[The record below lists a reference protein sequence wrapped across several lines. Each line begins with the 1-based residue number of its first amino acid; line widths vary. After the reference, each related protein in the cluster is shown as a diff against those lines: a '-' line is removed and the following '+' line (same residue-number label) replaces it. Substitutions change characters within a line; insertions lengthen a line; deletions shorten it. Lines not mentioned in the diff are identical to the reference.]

1 MKEERPMAT
10 VTVPT
15 CFICG
20 SALKVTLTH
29 SQKGKV
35 AVGLTCPTDGRHFR
49 GFVNHR
55 PFVETVIQQAGV
67 LQNASKTEPTREG
80 D

>member
-1 MKEERPMAT
+1 MDP
-10 VTVPT
+10 VTLPI

-67 LQNASKTEPTREG
+67 LQNASKIGEAQEA

>member
-1 MKEERPMAT
+1 MDT
-10 VTVPT
+10 LTLPT

-55 PFVETVIQQAGV
+55 PFVEAVIQQAGA
-67 LQNASKTEPTREG
+67 LQNASKTDAGTEA

>member
-1 MKEERPMAT
+1 MS
-10 VTVPT
+10 VTLPI

-35 AVGLTCPTDGRHFR
+35 AVGLTCPVDGRHFR
-49 GFVNHR
+49 GFVNHH
-55 PFVETVIQQAGV
+55 PFVEEVIQQAGV
-67 LQNASKTEPTREG
+67 LQNASKPSDGLEG

>member
-1 MKEERPMAT
+1 METLTLA
-10 VTVPT
+10 T

-55 PFVETVIQQAGV
+55 PFVEAVIQQAGA
-67 LQNASKTEPTREG
+67 LQNASKTEAGTEA

>member
-1 MKEERPMAT
+1 MET
-10 VTVPT
+10 LTLPT
-15 CFICG
+15 CCICG

-35 AVGLTCPTDGRHFR
+35 AVGLACPTDGRHFR

-55 PFVETVIQQAGV
+55 PFVEEVIQHAGG
-67 LQNASKTEPTREG
+67 LQIASKTDSDREA